1 MQEDVVVANGKI
13 TGKLKKLTTGAIPDY
28 WGEGYFLALKFS
40 NIDADATSVKVGLL
54 PSAGSGLAELITD
67 PDKNG
72 VFKVTNKATQKIQV
86 IQTGGNYVTT
96 QVFSLADLVE
106 VDE

>member
-1 MQEDVVVANGKI
+1 MQENVVVADGKI
-13 TGKLKKLTTGAIPDY
+13 TGTLKKLTTGAIPDY
-28 WGEGYFLALKFS
+28 WGEGYFLALKFT

-54 PSAGSGLAELITD
+54 PSAGSGLVELLTD

-72 VFKVTNKATQKIQV
+72 VFKVTDKATQKIQV
-86 IQTGGNYVTT
+86 VQSGGGYVTT
-96 QVFSLADLVE
+96 QTFSLADLVE